1 MEMDYEDDDY
11 YFDDEYLY
19 VEDSFAAADE
29 LAETS
34 VPSPPAYDRIDDDYE
49 GYDYYDYYLDTEFG
63 TDEYYDVRLPT
74 SAGKQERSGQKRK
87 LQHATNSPRPHK
99 QSKKDPKSKGSAAS
113 SKSDRMW
120 LGPNVLY
127 RPFQET
133 HTLRSVVADEGKSE
147 NYALLPDWRDKFPQA
162 RNKGSRDK
170 GELEHVQDS
179 SKMDVDG
186 AEGDWE
192 DEEEEDDGPE
202 DATGLDPEVL
212 MSILQNKLSESGMG
226 GDGGQLQEM
235 IAQMLSSGRGNME
248 ELLEGLTNSVLE
260 QVDKGGAD
268 SGMGKWLSQQ
278 GVRIQEDE
286 EAEEEA
292 EDDNRDDGST
302 EEPAPNPAK
311 LKSPKT
317 NGVASKASDS
327 RSVSKLPD
335 PSAVTNGK
343 LPGHVEPAGATSKR
357 QRKQKPTA
365 QTVIQDEEVEAADV
379 KSTAEAP
386 NTARGTKRKAGGDAV
401 EQEPKKQARGGYAAA
416 TKSCKTRSEQTEKR
430 PTRSTRQR

>member
-74 SAGKQERSGQKRK
+74 ADSKQERSGQKRK
-87 LQHATNSPRPHK
+87 LQQAYSPRPHK
-99 QSKKDPKSKGSAAS
+99 QAKKDPKSKGSAAS
-113 SKSDRMW
+113 TKSDRVW
-120 LGPNVLY
+120 HGPNVLY

-133 HTLRSVVADEGKSE
+133 HTLRSVVTDEGKSE

-162 RNKGSRDK
+162 KNKSSRDN
-170 GELEHVQDS
+170 GELGNIKDS
-179 SKMDVDG
+179 SEMDIDH

-192 DEEEEDDGPE
+192 GEEEEDDETE
-202 DATGLDPEVL
+202 DAAGLDPGVL
-212 MSILQNKLSESGMG
+212 MSILQNKLSESGME

-235 IAQMLSSGRGNME
+235 IAQMLSSGGGNME

-260 QVDKGGAD
+260 QVDEGGAD

-278 GVRIQEDE
+278 GVRIEGDE

-292 EDDNRDDGST
+292 EDENRDDGKT
-302 EEPAPNPAK
+302 EEPPHTRAK
-311 LKSPKT
+311 LKSPNT
-317 NGVASKASDS
+317 NGASSKAPDS
-327 RSVSKLPD
+327 RSISNPPD
-335 PSAVTNGK
+335 PSVLTNGK
-343 LPGHVEPAGATSKR
+343 LPGHVEPTGAISKR

-365 QTVIQDEEVEAADV
+365 QAIVQDEEE
-379 KSTAEAP
+379 K
-386 NTARGTKRKAGGDAV
+386 NARGTKRKAGGDGV

-416 TKSCKTRSEQTEKR
+416 TKSSKTRSEQTEKR
-430 PTRSTRQR
+430 STRSTRQRK